1 MTEII
6 TTNGLLSNP
15 DAMLPSWLDILC
27 FIIYIYS
34 KQVEEIHKGFL
45 ESKWMKREEHKD
57 PLGTT
62 NKFTKFR
69 YSVFLSNNRP
79 YKVSKLSF
87 SFSYQM
93 FNWKKKY
100 FILLEV

>member
-45 ESKWMKREEHKD
+45 ESK
-57 PLGTT
+57 
-62 NKFTKFR
+62 
-69 YSVFLSNNRP
+69 
-79 YKVSKLSF
+79 
-87 SFSYQM
+87 
-93 FNWKKKY
+93 
-100 FILLEV
+100 